1 MRRAHSGDC
10 RITLFFQELSLYPV
24 FCIGK
29 SVADQFAFNPEII
42 EKMAEPERHFGLC
55 PAFVKTLLNPFLV
68 LFSETDFAEKKVF
81 DQITDAKRKKVEKQ
95 L

>member
-1 MRRAHSGDC
+1 MRKVHSGDC
-10 RITLFFQELSLYPV
+10 CITLFFQNFSLYPV

-68 LFSETDFAEKKVF
+68 LFSETDFAEKKIF